1 MIQYSM
7 KVVQEGVAFVNPN
20 QTPVIA
26 MDQPLFVIAKHIQ
39 WEKADF
45 YREEEYVVMI
55 GGLHVELNHF
65 VENEVRQCIRTS

>member
-1 MIQYSM
+1 
-7 KVVQEGVAFVNPN
+7 
-20 QTPVIA
+20 

-45 YREEEYVVMI
+45 YREEEYVVVI

-65 VENEVRQCIRTS
+65 VENEVGQCIRTS